1 MPNPT
6 INEIHVFKGMH
17 LLKVLWDT
25 ISEANADSCR
35 LDTRVSAQ
43 SVPGILRYA
52 ALLALCFGTFAL
64 APRVDARTLRV
75 GPQRQFETVRA
86 AAKAARNGDLVLI
99 EAGIY
104 SGDVTEW
111 KAEGLTVRGVGGRP
125 HMRADGAEEQG
136 KGIWVV
142 SGRDFTAENI
152 EFSGAKVSDK
162 NGAGIRADIQ
172 GSLTVRDCVFRDNE
186 NGILA
191 GAGEIL
197 IERCV
202 FDRNGAGDGRT
213 HNMYIWAKT
222 VTVRY
227 TESRGARVGHNL
239 KTRGQTNYIMYNRIV
254 DGPDGTASYSIDVP
268 DCGRTYIIGNSIE
281 QGPRSENR
289 GIIAYGMESTSQTP
303 ELYVVNNT
311 LVNDHPKGG
320 TFLQLGT
327 GTRAR
332 VVNNIFVGRG
342 DRWSGGQVEKARNY
356 RNYVNATRG
365 AAKLRAPD
373 AYDYHLTAKTP
384 RAIVNNGIAPGRSST
399 GFDLTP
405 KREYAATA
413 RGRERPVVDA
423 LDLGAFEY
431 EGRR

>member
-1 MPNPT
+1 MPKPT
-6 INEIHVFKGMH
+6 INEVHVFTGMH
-17 LLKVLWDT
+17 LLQSPSD
-25 ISEANADSCR
+25 SNAESYR
-35 LDTRVSAQ
+35 LEVIVSAQ
-43 SVPGILRYA
+43 SVPSRVPIAALAGILVSFFG
-52 ALLALCFGTFAL
+52 ALAL
-64 APRVDARTLRV
+64 APAAHARTLHV
-75 GPQRQFETVRA
+75 GPHQQFETVRSA
-86 AAKAARNGDLVLI
+86 AHVARDGDLVLI
-99 EAGIY
+99 DAGTY

-125 HMRADGAEEQG
+125 HLRADGAEEQG

-152 EFSGAKVSDK
+152 EFSGAKVPDK

-172 GSLTVRDCVFRDNE
+172 GKLTVRDCIFRDNE

-227 TESRGARVGHNL
+227 TESRRARVGHNL
-239 KTRGQTNYIMYNRIV
+239 KTRGQTNYIMYNRFV

-281 QGPRSENR
+281 QGPLSENR

-311 LVNDHPKGG
+311 LVNDNPQGG
-320 TFLQLGT
+320 TFLQLGA

-332 VVNNIFVGRG
+332 VVNNIFLGRG
-342 DRWSGGQVEKARNY
+342 TKWSGGQVDNARNY
-356 RNYVNATRG
+356 RNYVKASRG
-365 AAKLRAPD
+365 AAKLRAPE
-373 AYDYHLTAKTP
+373 AYDYHLAAKTP
-384 RAIVNNGIAPGRSST
+384 RAIVNNGTAPGRSST

-405 KREYAATA
+405 KREYVATA
-413 RGRERPVVDA
+413 RGSDRPVAGA

-431 EGRR
+431 VGGR